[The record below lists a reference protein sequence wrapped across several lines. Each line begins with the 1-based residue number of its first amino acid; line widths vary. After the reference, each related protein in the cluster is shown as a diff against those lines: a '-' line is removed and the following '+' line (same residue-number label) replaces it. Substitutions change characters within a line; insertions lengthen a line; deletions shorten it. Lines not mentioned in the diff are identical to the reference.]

1 MYVYTFIYVYIYI
14 YIYMIFYQY
23 SEFSCIESLSVLI
36 EKCLQSFIALYFV
49 LYCPAQ
55 LQGVSST
62 LI

>member
-1 MYVYTFIYVYIYI
+1 MH
-14 YIYMIFYQY
+14 FYQY
-23 SEFSCIESLSVLI
+23 SEFLSLYSCIESLSVN

-49 LYCPAQ
+49 LYCSAQ